1 MKVRAWLLAKLR
13 ALTIPVSETWFNEQP
28 DLPKYHGIIYRDYL
42 GYTYTIKCL
51 WPSVIINVKPLECSV
66 AHGWAEN
73 WRQASHDM
81 RTKMQIV
88 AYEIEMGKREF
99 AEVEP
104 VHFEK
109 NELHSALKHPLTTW
123 LCGEKVF

>member
-1 MKVRAWLLAKLR
+1 MRAWLLAKLR
-13 ALTIPVSETWFNEQP
+13 ALTIPVSETWFQERAE
-28 DLPKYHGIIYRDYL
+28 LPAYYGHVYRDYL
-42 GYTYTIKCL
+42 GYTYTVKVA
-51 WPSVIINVKPLECSV
+51 WPGAETPGVVAV

-81 RTKMQIV
+81 RNKMQIV

-109 NELHSALKHPLTTW
+109 NMLHSALKHPLTTW

>member
-13 ALTIPVSETWFNEQP
+13 ALIVPVSETYFQELV
-28 DLPKYHGIIYRDYL
+28 DLPMYHGIVYRDYI
-42 GYTYTIKCL
+42 GYTYTIKCT
-51 WPSVIINVKPLECSV
+51 WPGFGKPYTYAL
-66 AHGWAEN
+66 AHGWSEN

-81 RTKMQIV
+81 RDKMQIV

-99 AEVEP
+99 ANVEP

-109 NELHSALKHPLTTW
+109 NMLHSALQHPLTTW
-123 LCGEKVF
+123 FCGEKVF